1 MQKEKKNCESILHQI
16 DPKLKIVKKFS
27 GGMSNQTFLVTDEEN
42 FFTFRVPYESGKP
55 FTNFVDEQNVLQQI
69 TPLNIN
75 SKVLYFN
82 VDNGVKLSEYVDG
95 CMLEEPINYQ
105 LVSDTLKKLH
115 QSNLTFNSYNHLQRL
130 DNYELLVNNI
140 DQDYFEIK
148 NNWLQLFNNF
158 LINFVNYP
166 THGDSQISNW
176 LVTNQQ
182 LYLLDWEFSAQNDFI
197 YDICCFGNN
206 VFDQALK
213 LLTVYIDNPT
223 KEHYIR
229 LYGWKVYQS
238 LQWYLVASYKA
249 NIKDYQRSGL
259 DFNLIKNNYLDKA
272 KYYWQELEEIIKK

>member
-1 MQKEKKNCESILHQI
+1 MQKDKNNCESILHQI

-55 FTNFVDEQNVLQQI
+55 FTNFIDEQNVLEQI
-69 TPLNIN
+69 TSLNIN

-130 DNYELLVNNI
+130 ANYEQLVTNI
-140 DQDYFEIK
+140 DQDYIEIK

-206 VFDQALK
+206 DFDQALK
-213 LLTVYIDNPT
+213 LLAVYIDNPT

-249 NIKDYQRSGL
+249 NIKDYQSSGL

-272 KYYWQELEEIIKK
+272 QYYWQELEEIIKK

>member
-1 MQKEKKNCESILHQI
+1 MQKEKNNCESILHQI

-27 GGMSNQTFLVTDEEN
+27 GGMSNQTFLVTDEVN

-55 FTNFVDEQNVLQQI
+55 FTNFVDEQNVLEQI

-82 VDNGVKLSEYVDG
+82 VDNGVKLSEYIDG
-95 CMLEEPINYQ
+95 CMLEEPIHYQ

-130 DNYELLVNNI
+130 DNYEQLVTNI
-140 DQDYFEIK
+140 DQDYIEIK
-148 NNWLQLFNNF
+148 NNF
-158 LINFVNYP
+158 LINFVIYP

-176 LVTNQQ
+176 LVSKQQ

-197 YDICCFGNN
+197 YDICCFGNID
-206 VFDQALK
+206 FDQALK

-249 NIKDYQRSGL
+249 NIKDYQSSGL

-272 KYYWQELEEIIKK
+272 KYYWQELEEIIIK

>member
-1 MQKEKKNCESILHQI
+1 MQKDKNNCESILHQI

-27 GGMSNQTFLVTDEEN
+27 GGMSNQTFLVTDEEK

-55 FTNFVDEQNVLQQI
+55 FTNFVDEQNVLEQI
-69 TPLNIN
+69 TQLNIN

-82 VDNGVKLSEYVDG
+82 VDNGVKLSECVDG

-115 QSNLTFNSYNHLQRL
+115 QSNLIFNSYNHLLRL
-130 DNYELLVNNI
+130 GNYEQLVTNI

-176 LVTNQQ
+176 LVTKQQ

-206 VFDQALK
+206 DFDQALQ

-249 NIKDYQRSGL
+249 NIKDYQSSGL
-259 DFNLIKNNYLDKA
+259 DFNSIKNNYLDKA

>member
-1 MQKEKKNCESILHQI
+1 MQKEKNNCESILKQI

-55 FTNFVDEQNVLQQI
+55 FTNFVDEQNVLKQI

-95 CMLEEPINYQ
+95 CMLEEPINYL

-130 DNYELLVNNI
+130 DNYEQLVNNI
-140 DQDYFEIK
+140 DQEYIEIK

-206 VFDQALK
+206 DFDQALK

-249 NIKDYQRSGL
+249 NLKDYQSSGL
-259 DFNLIKNNYLDKA
+259 DFNSIKNNYLDKA

>member
-1 MQKEKKNCESILHQI
+1 MQKDRNNCESILHQI

-27 GGMSNQTFLVTDEEN
+27 GGMSNQTFLVTDEKN

-55 FTNFVDEQNVLQQI
+55 FTNFIDEQNVLEQI

-105 LVSDTLKKLH
+105 LVSDSLKKLH

-130 DNYELLVNNI
+130 DNYEQLVTNI
-140 DQDYFEIK
+140 DQDYIEIK

-206 VFDQALK
+206 DFDQALK
-213 LLTVYIDNPT
+213 LLAVYIDNPT

-249 NIKDYQRSGL
+249 NIKDYQSSGL

-272 KYYWQELEEIIKK
+272 QYYWQELEEIIKK

>member
-1 MQKEKKNCESILHQI
+1 MQKDRNNCESILHQI

-27 GGMSNQTFLVTDEEN
+27 GGMSNQTFLVTYEKN

-55 FTNFVDEQNVLQQI
+55 FTNFIDEQNVLEQI

-105 LVSDTLKKLH
+105 LVSDSLKKLH

-130 DNYELLVNNI
+130 DNYEQLVTNI
-140 DQDYFEIK
+140 DQDYIEIK

-206 VFDQALK
+206 DFDQALK
-213 LLTVYIDNPT
+213 LLAVYIDNPT

-259 DFNLIKNNYLDKA
+259 DFNSIKNNYLDKA